1 MVGIAFIAISGI
13 AFLALI
19 ILVIYIRICGNHPP
33 REKTRTKRYLKIL
46 RKNRSDEHKKS
57 NTFIKQAIKHI
68 IKTISGAST

>member
-33 REKTRTKRYLKIL
+33 KEKTRTKRYV
-46 RKNRSDEHKKS
+46 
-57 NTFIKQAIKHI
+57 
-68 IKTISGAST
+68 